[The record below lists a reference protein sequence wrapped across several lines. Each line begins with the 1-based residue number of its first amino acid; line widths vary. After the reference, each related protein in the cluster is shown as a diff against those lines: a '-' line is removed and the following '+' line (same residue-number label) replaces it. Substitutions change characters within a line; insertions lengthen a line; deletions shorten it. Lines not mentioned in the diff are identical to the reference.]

1 MPYKFKPRTANKQKP
16 KTRFQTT
23 TRRGASTLRDIR
35 PKAIERLQALWRL
48 EADDDETW
56 EPETEPIVTPMLKSV
71 DGGIE
76 HCVQAL
82 RAHDDEDA
90 VAFVEMW
97 DQCTKTDRTTLTV
110 EEIAHA
116 AGVGS
121 LRLAEVVQTALFLYG
136 NMQTQMMLAA
146 GLPAVVATSLKQAK
160 TKKGYADREWMLKAG
175 KILPIPKGAQTAI
188 QINTGE
194 AQDQRQLPEGNHEWK
209 YPEDRT
215 KQIMAVINPKQ
226 LEAGTLNEAHP
237 KHFSQNAPI
246 VFER

>member
-1 MPYKFKPRTANKQKP
+1 MPRPAKFNPQ
-16 KTRFQTT
+16 
-23 TRRGASTLRDIR
+23 RRGAKDKKDVR
-35 PKAIERLQALWRL
+35 PRAIERLQGFWRL
-48 EADDDETW
+48 EAEDDDVW
-56 EPETEPIVTPMLKSV
+56 EPETEPIITPMLKSV

-82 RAHDDEDA
+82 RAHDDQDA
-90 VAFVEMW
+90 QAFLEMW
-97 DQCTKTDRTTLTV
+97 DRCTKTERTCLTV

-121 LRLAEVVQTALFLYG
+121 LRLAEVTQTALFLYG
-136 NMQTQMMLAA
+136 NMQTQMMLSA
-146 GLPAVVATSLKQAK
+146 GLPAVVATSLKNAK

-188 QINTGE
+188 QINAGE
-194 AQDQRQLPEGNHEWK
+194 PREEKHLEGGHEWK

-215 KQIMAVINPKQ
+215 KQIMAVVNPKQ
-226 LEAGTLNEAHP
+226 LEAGTLTETHP
-237 KHFSQNAPI
+237 RHFSQNTPI